1 MSRIGSGNVRELD
14 RNLEQL
20 ISGSGQ
26 DFQSRKLPRMLIL
39 AAHTDDETVGASA
52 AMGRSVEPWV
62 VYLTDSAP
70 KRSRLRSRRL
80 RREEYAAL
88 REAEAQHALR
98 LVGVPPDR
106 ILQLGATDQE
116 AVFTLDALVT
126 PFLLAVTRI
135 RPEWIITHAYEGGHP
150 DHDSAAFV
158 AAMALNLLEHQ
169 QASRPTLLEMTSYY
183 AENDRRVSGKF
194 LADQDQGWPLWMTS
208 EELSRKREM
217 VACYSSQGNVLREF
231 PLEPERL
238 RLAPEYDFLQP
249 AHSGKL
255 WYEQMGWTTT
265 AEHWCK
271 LARQAMQRFSWPVA
285 S

>member
-1 MSRIGSGNVRELD
+1 MPEID
-14 RNLEQL
+14 RHLERL

-26 DFQSRKLPRMLIL
+26 GSRPAKLPRILVL
-39 AAHTDDETVGASA
+39 AAHTDDETIGASA
-52 AMGRSVEPWV
+52 AIGRSAEAWV

-70 KRSRLRSRRL
+70 KKSRLRSRRL

-98 LVGVPPDR
+98 LAGVPPAR
-106 ILQLGATDQE
+106 ILLLGAADQE

-126 PFLLAVTRI
+126 PFLLAVMRI

-158 AAMALNLLEHQ
+158 ASTAINLLKQ
-169 QASRPTLLEMTSYY
+169 QQTGRPTLLEMTSYY
-183 AENDRRVSGKF
+183 AENDHRVSGSF
-194 LADQDQGWPLWMTS
+194 LAHQDQGWPLWLTS

-217 VACYSSQGNVLREF
+217 CSCYFSQANVLRDF

-238 RLAPEYDFLQP
+238 RRAPVYDFLQP
-249 AHSGKL
+249 PHSGKL
-255 WYEQMGWTTT
+255 WYEQMGWPMTGSQ
-265 AEHWCK
+265 WCK
-271 LARQAMQRFSWPVA
+271 LARQAMERFSWPVA